1 MLELVCK
8 NATSVFLQGT
18 LVSIWRR
25 WVMPRRGFLVS
36 AFLLLSGPSWAGEGE
51 GYTYRID
58 STATFE
64 KFAYPERFL
73 PAVDRTTKFLVP
85 SKDDPQL
92 LKTVYQNANTYPFH
106 QEFMVTE
113 FPDRFAGM
121 TGPEYLALVETRAT
135 RSYFAG
141 IVLRFPGEPDATYAF
156 DVFTPAGNRS
166 ELPKLEEMQRVHR
179 LLSASFTLGILS
191 YAPRSQDAINN
202 AKTWIDPGFPINFS
216 FGSGLPEYI
225 AYTLAENYGRVRV
238 MTSEEFHEAN
248 ETGGFGAQDIVVVE
262 EAPTDI
268 EGVIAGVFT
277 GSIQGELGHLAIR
290 TGRRG
295 TPNAYLKNCTEVLKP
310 YDDKLV
316 RVKVELTRYEIRLA
330 ELAEAEAWWAEHRPK
345 IGAIQEADLTYKG
358 FDAVWEAPV
367 DGSVNLLSRFG
378 GKGSNFARLY
388 SLLEPEQRVPAFL
401 IPFHYY
407 QKFMESNRT
416 KAPFDPAREVN
427 YMQYIEELTAHPDF
441 RGDSQRRFA
450 ELEKLRN
457 LIRSDDSKVDPALV
471 QTLALRVVTVFG
483 SGNLRVRFRS
493 SSNSEDLLEFNGAG
507 LYNSTTVCAADDL
520 DAGTAGPSRCD
531 ATEPEER
538 GIARA
543 MKLVY
548 ASLWNFRA
556 FEERDYYSIPHSEV
570 RMAITVSEAFPD
582 ELANGVSFTG
592 NPTLAGDRRFLI
604 NAQVGDNEVVF
615 PDPGVVAEKDIL
627 EVQNGQVTEIIRA
640 RASTLVKPGEL
651 VLEDDHLK
659 VLGAAMARVEKGYLE
674 RNYINFGTHDP
685 MQVVLDFEFKLDK
698 NKKIRLKQVRPFLIP
713 STGPA
718 TIPEYKLKVPEGYVM
733 CTSFFEG
740 RPVRDTLNLKMML
753 KLKAG
758 EHVVRADNSSSGD
771 FFEWLQLSPDGPLLA
786 PLGKG
791 VWTSEVALPPD
802 PGIRFNMFQD
812 FKAGNETLRVSVL
825 NFLAREG
832 GDTDIEIDGTA
843 LTWAINQYTTRIEL
857 SFPNDPPDTYRSTW
871 FLPCDP
877 SHLPLIN
884 ITVQFAGGD
893 RVHFT
898 ERFQDVLDGT
908 GPAELVGAKVTLAG
922 SVQEVTDYWR
932 LGYTAGH
939 HNDTPFPDHWVILD
953 RAVDVPGAGPVKVI
967 SVFQG
972 FLGNEETTRKATF
985 MDENFIVLSNPEII
999 LFRRQREGDPEIPQF
1014 RRGDANSSGRVNL
1027 TDAIAVLQYQFA
1039 GGEVACLD
1047 AADVDDIGSVDISDA
1062 ILLLQYLFLNLDP
1075 PVAPGPLRCGPDP
1088 KDTPDDLAPCEG
1100 AGCR

>member
-1 MLELVCK
+1 
-8 NATSVFLQGT
+8 
-18 LVSIWRR
+18 
-25 WVMPRRGFLVS
+25 MPRRGFLVLW
-36 AFLLLSGPSWAGEGE
+36 FLLLTSPAWAGEGE
-51 GYTYRID
+51 GYTYKID
-58 STATFE
+58 TTATFE

-85 SKDDPQL
+85 SKDDPKL
-92 LKTVYQNANTYPFH
+92 LKTVFQNANTYPFH

-121 TGPEYLALVETRAT
+121 DGREYLALVEIRAT

-141 IVLRFPGEPDATYAF
+141 VLLRFPGEPDATYGF

-179 LLSASFTLGILS
+179 LLSASFTLGLLS

-202 AKTWIDPGFPINFS
+202 AKAWIDPGFPINFS

-225 AYTLAENYGRVRV
+225 AYTLAENYGRVRI

-290 TGRRG
+290 TARRG
-295 TPNAYLKNCTEVLKP
+295 TPNAYLKNCTEVLKS

-316 RVKVELTRYEIRLA
+316 RVKIELTRYEIREAQLP
-330 ELAEAEAWWAEHRPK
+330 EAEAWWAEHRPK

-358 FDAVWEAPV
+358 FDAVWEVPV

-388 SLLEPEQRVPAFL
+388 SLLKPENRVPAFL
-401 IPFHYY
+401 LPFFYY

-427 YMQYIEELTAHPDF
+427 YMQYIEELTAHTDF
-441 RGDSQRRFA
+441 RGDSKRRFA
-450 ELEKLRN
+450 ELAKLREI
-457 LIRSDDSKVDPALV
+457 IRGDDSKVDPALV
-471 QTLALRVVTVFG
+471 QALALRVVTVFG

-507 LYNSTTVCAADDL
+507 LYNSTGVCAADDL

-548 ASLWNFRA
+548 SSLWNYRA
-556 FEERDYYSIPHSEV
+556 FEERDYYGISHSRV
-570 RMAITVSEAFPD
+570 RMAIVVSEAFPD
-582 ELANGVSFTG
+582 ELANGVAFTG
-592 NPTLAGDRRFLI
+592 NPTLIGDRRFLI
-604 NAQVGDNEVVF
+604 NVQVGDNEVVF

-627 EVQNGQVTEIIRA
+627 EVQEGQVTGIIRA
-640 RASTLVKPGEL
+640 RSSTLVKPGEL

-659 VLGAAMARVEKGYLE
+659 TLGAAMARVEKGYAE
-674 RNYINFGTHDP
+674 RKYIDFGTHNP
-685 MQVVLDFEFKLDK
+685 EAVVLDFEFKLDK
-698 NKKIRLKQVRPFLIP
+698 NKQIRLKQVRPFLIP
-713 STGPA
+713 STGP
-718 TIPEYKLKVPEGYVM
+718 TVIPEFKLKVPEGYVM
-733 CTSFFEG
+733 CSSFFEG
-740 RPVRDTLNLKMML
+740 RPVRETLKLKMRL
-753 KLKAG
+753 GLKAG
-758 EHVVRADNSSSGD
+758 EHVVRADSTSSGD
-771 FFEWLQLSPDGPLLA
+771 FFEWLQLSPDGPLLT

-791 VWTSEVALPPD
+791 IWNSEVALPPD
-802 PGIRFNMFQD
+802 PGIRLNMSQD
-812 FKAGNETLRVSVL
+812 FKSGNEVLHLSVK

-832 GDTDIEIDGTA
+832 GEPDIEIDGAA

-857 SFPNDPPDTYRSTW
+857 TFPNDPEDTNRTTW
-871 FLPCDP
+871 FLPCDL
-877 SHLPLIN
+877 SHLPIIN
-884 ITVQFAGGD
+884 IDVEFAGGD

-908 GPAELVGAKVTLAG
+908 GPAELIGAKVTLG
-922 SVQEVTDYWR
+922 GTVQEVTDYWR
-932 LGYTAGH
+932 LGYAAGH
-939 HNDTPFPDHWVILD
+939 HNDTPYPDHWVILD
-953 RAVDVPGAGPVKVI
+953 RAVDVPGAGPVKAI

-972 FLGNEETTRKATF
+972 FRELGGTKPVATF
-985 MDENFIVLSNPEII
+985 MDENLSVLSHPEIV
-999 LFRRQREGDPEIPQF
+999 LFRRQREGDQEIPQF
-1014 RRGDANSSGRVNL
+1014 RRGDANSSGRVNI
-1027 TDAIAVLQYQFA
+1027 TDAIAVLLYEFA

-1047 AADVDDIGSVDISDA
+1047 AADVDDIGTVDISDA
-1062 ILLLQYLFLNLDP
+1062 ILLLQYLFFNLDP
-1075 PVAPGPLRCGPDP
+1075 PTAPGPLLCGQDLE
-1088 KDTPDDLAPCEG
+1088 DSPDDLAPCEG
-1100 AGCR
+1100 SGCR